1 MNKKNLV
8 KNIDTDIATL
18 FGEKIKQK
26 IDKALEYTYR
36 YGDYSNEKFEL
47 IKQLASLVSELLD
60 KDGIK
65 EKLIKLAN
73 TSKVNGDNNEIKIET
88 FDLIRNILIHFPIF
102 ESWDEIYISKKL
114 LKWNTSKNGQII
126 NYFNKNCNKS
136 FQYRIFLNENDKWI
150 ERHTI
155 EVKIP
160 ELKDDNIIY
169 LKDILSLDNAIWTF
183 GIIDYYLKDL
193 GLNIQPYIFIASL

>member
-1 MNKKNLV
+1 MKD
-8 KNIDTDIATL
+8 NIEIATL
-18 FGEKIKQK
+18 FAEKIKEK
-26 IDKALEYTYR
+26 IDKALNYTYR
-36 YGDYSNEKFEL
+36 FDVNDDEKFEV

-65 EKLIKLAN
+65 KKLIEFAN
-73 TSKVNGDNNEIKIET
+73 TSTVNGEDNEIKIET

-102 ESWDEIYISKKL
+102 ESWDEICISKKL
-114 LKWNTSKNGQII
+114 LKWNTDKNGQII
-126 NYFNKNCNKS
+126 KYFEKNCNKS
-136 FQYRIFLNENDKWI
+136 FKYRIFLNENDEWI

-155 EVKIP
+155 TVTIP
-160 ELKDDNIIY
+160 ELNDDNTIY

-193 GLNIQPYIFIASL
+193 GLNIQPYIFTASL

>member
-1 MNKKNLV
+1 M
-8 KNIDTDIATL
+8 IDNNTDIATL
-18 FGEKIKQK
+18 FAEKIKEK
-26 IDKALEYTYR
+26 IDKALDYTYR
-36 YGDYSNEKFEL
+36 FNVNDNEKFEV

-65 EKLIKLAN
+65 EKLIELAN
-73 TSKVNGDNNEIKIET
+73 TSTVNGENNEIKIET

-102 ESWDEIYISKKL
+102 ESWDEICISKKL
-114 LKWNTSKNGQII
+114 LKWNTDKNGQII
-126 NYFNKNCNKS
+126 KYFEKNCNKS
-136 FQYRIFLNENDKWI
+136 FEYRIFLNENDEWV

-155 EVKIP
+155 TVTIP
-160 ELKDDNIIY
+160 ELNDNNTIY

-193 GLNIQPYIFIASL
+193 GLNIQPYIFTASL

>member
-1 MNKKNLV
+1 MED
-8 KNIDTDIATL
+8 NIEIATL
-18 FGEKIKQK
+18 FAEKIKEK
-26 IDKALEYTYR
+26 IDKALDYTYR
-36 YGDYSNEKFEL
+36 FDVNDDEKFEV

-65 EKLIKLAN
+65 KKLIEFAN
-73 TSKVNGDNNEIKIET
+73 TSTVNGEDNEIKIET

-102 ESWDEIYISKKL
+102 ESWDEICISKKL
-114 LKWNTSKNGQII
+114 LKWNTDKNGQII
-126 NYFNKNCNKS
+126 KYFEKNYNKS
-136 FQYRIFLNENDKWI
+136 FKYRIFLNENDEWI

-155 EVKIP
+155 TVTIP
-160 ELKDDNIIY
+160 ELNDDNTIY

-193 GLNIQPYIFIASL
+193 GLNIQPYIFTASL